1 MQKTKKKIKILFL
14 CTGNSC
20 RSRMAEGWA
29 KNLRA
34 DSIEAYSA
42 GIEPGGPAESKE
54 HKDNQRT
61 HPPAGKGKGLNV
73 FERYLALWVILC
85 IAGGIVLG
93 KVAPGFAKALD
104 GMAIYVNKAPVV
116 SIPIAVCLFFMM
128 YPIMVK
134 IDFAEVVKAG
144 KNGRPVGLTLFVN
157 WAVKPFTMYA
167 IALFFLG
174 TLFYGFIGPDAL
186 DNVKMPF
193 GLDLPVGAMHGA
205 GRVVLIDGVKMLQVP
220 LWRSYLAGCILLGIA
235 PCTAMVLVWG
245 YLAKGNDGLT
255 LVMVAI
261 NSLTMLLLYGV
272 LGGFLLGVG
281 RLPVPWQ
288 ALLLSILIYVALP
301 LAAGFLSRKWLIAAK
316 GRQWFEEKFLHVLTP
331 ITIIA
336 LLVTLVLLFS
346 FKGEII
352 LSNPLTILW
361 IAIPLFIQ
369 TNLIFWLGY
378 GLAKLLKLEYRD
390 AAPAAMIGASNHF
403 EVAIATATMLFGL
416 SSGAALATVVGVLI
430 EVPVM
435 LMLVKICLRTRN
447 WFPQD
452 KLVAVSSG

>member
-1 MQKTKKKIKILFL
+1 MTEKVNTAENTKSL
-14 CTGNSC
+14 S
-20 RSRMAEGWA
+20 
-29 KNLRA
+29 
-34 DSIEAYSA
+34 
-42 GIEPGGPAESKE
+42 
-54 HKDNQRT
+54 
-61 HPPAGKGKGLNV
+61 V
-73 FERYLALWVILC
+73 FEKYLTLWVILC

-93 KVAPGFAKALD
+93 KVAPGFAKYLD
-104 GMAIYVNKAPVV
+104 GLAIYVNKAPVV

-134 IDFAEVVKAG
+134 IDFAEVLKAG
-144 KNGRPVGLTLFVN
+144 KSIKPVGLTLFVN
-157 WAVKPFTMYA
+157 WAIKPFTMYA
-167 IALFFLG
+167 IALLFLG
-174 TLFYGFIGPDAL
+174 VLFRTFIGADAV
-186 DNVKMPF
+186 DYVKMPF
-193 GLDLPVGAMHGA
+193 GLDLPVGATYGV
-205 GRVVLIDGVKMLQVP
+205 GKVIEQSSIKVLEVP

-245 YLAKGNDGLT
+245 YLAKGNDGHT

-261 NSLTMLLLYGV
+261 NSLSMLVLYGP

-288 ALLLSILIYVALP
+288 ALFLSIAIYVALP
-301 LAAGFLSRKWLIAAK
+301 LVAGYISRKWIITAK
-316 GRQWFEEKFLHVLTP
+316 GEDWFKEKFLHFLTP

-336 LLVTLVLLFS
+336 LLITLVLLFS

-369 TNLIFWLGY
+369 TNLIFWIAY
-378 GLAKLLKLEYRD
+378 IIAKLWKFNYRD
-390 AAPAAMIGASNHF
+390 AAPSAMIGASNHF

-435 LMLVKICLRTRN
+435 LMLVRICLRTQK
-447 WFPQD
+447 WFPERQSAI
-452 KLVAVSSG
+452 V

>member
-1 MQKTKKKIKILFL
+1 MTP
-14 CTGNSC
+14 
-20 RSRMAEGWA
+20 EA
-29 KNLRA
+29 K
-34 DSIEAYSA
+34 
-42 GIEPGGPAESKE
+42 
-54 HKDNQRT
+54 
-61 HPPAGKGKGLNV
+61 AGKGLGF
-73 FERYLALWVILC
+73 FERYLTLWVVLC
-85 IAGGIVLG
+85 ITCGILLS
-93 KVAPGFAKALD
+93 KIAPNVATTLD
-104 GMAIYVNKAPVV
+104 GLAISVSGAPVV

-144 KNGRPVGLTLFVN
+144 KRGKPVGLTLFVN
-157 WAVKPFTMYA
+157 WAIKPFTMYA

-174 TLFYGFIGPDAL
+174 FLFRSLIGTDAL
-186 DNVKMPF
+186 DLVKMPF
-193 GLDLPVGAMHGA
+193 GLDLPVGSHHGA
-205 GRVVLIDGVKMLQVP
+205 GIVVLSDGVKMLQVP

-245 YLAKGNDGLT
+245 YLARGNDGLT

-261 NSLTMLLLYGV
+261 NSLTMLVLYGV

-288 ALLLSILIYVALP
+288 ALLLSIAIYVALP
-301 LAAGFLSRKWLIAAK
+301 LAAGYLSRKWIIRAK
-316 GRQWFEEKFLHVLTP
+316 GPAWFAEKFLHILTP
-331 ITIIA
+331 VTIIA
-336 LLVTLVLLFS
+336 LLITLVLLFS
-346 FKGEII
+346 FKGEVI

-361 IAIPLFIQ
+361 IAVPLFIQ

-378 GLAKLLKLEYRD
+378 GLAKLLKLRYED

-403 EVAIATATMLFGL
+403 EVAIATAVMLFGL

-435 LMLVKICLRTRN
+435 LMLVRICLKTQR
-447 WFPQD
+447 WF
-452 KLVAVSSG
+452 G

>member
-1 MQKTKKKIKILFL
+1 MEETV
-14 CTGNSC
+14 
-20 RSRMAEGWA
+20 
-29 KNLRA
+29 KNA
-34 DSIEAYSA
+34 
-42 GIEPGGPAESKE
+42 
-54 HKDNQRT
+54 
-61 HPPAGKGKGLNV
+61 KGLNV
-73 FERYLALWVILC
+73 FEKFLTLWVALC
-85 IAGGIVLG
+85 IVGGIILG
-93 KVAPGFAKALD
+93 KVAPGFAQALD
-104 GMAIYVNKAPVV
+104 GMAIYVGNAPVV
-116 SIPIAVCLFFMM
+116 SIPIAICLFFMM

-134 IDFAEVVKAG
+134 IDFAEVIKAG
-144 KNGRPVGLTLFVN
+144 KSGKPVGLTLFVN

-167 IALFFLG
+167 IAMLFLG
-174 TLFYGFIGPDAL
+174 TLFHSLIGPDAV
-186 DNVKMPF
+186 DYVKMPF
-193 GLDLPVGAMHGA
+193 GLDLPVGATYGS
-205 GRVVLIDGVKMLQVP
+205 GQVVMVEGIKMLEVP

-245 YLAKGNDGLT
+245 YLARGNDGLT

-288 ALLLSILIYVALP
+288 ALVLSIGIYVALP
-301 LAAGFLSRKWLIAAK
+301 LIAGYLSRKWIIAVK
-316 GRQWFEEKFLHVLTP
+316 GESWFREKFLHFLTP
-331 ITIIA
+331 VTIIA

-346 FKGEII
+346 FKGDVI

-378 GLAKLLKLEYRD
+378 GLAKTLKLEYRD
-390 AAPAAMIGASNHF
+390 AAPSAMIGASNHF

-430 EVPVM
+430 EVPLM
-435 LMLVKICLRTRN
+435 LMLVKICLRTQD
-447 WFPQD
+447 WF
-452 KLVAVSSG
+452 ANST